1 MGIALGK
8 LVLGIVIGM
17 LMALSTS
24 AVVSTVLT
32 PLLGLAG
39 GGSLVLQARAGASAT
54 NPVGWQLFL
63 LAAGLILGLLVGFEL
78 VERGYRLP
86 PPSPA

>member
-39 GGSLVLQARAGASAT
+39 GGSLVLQARAGASTT
-54 NPVGWQLFL
+54 NSVGWQLFL